1 MINTSL
7 DFLKMKPTLLRFPLL
22 FAISTLLTLT
32 IGCKKENVMPP
43 GASVSTGPV
52 QYETPFAEIPGTADI
67 VMYEI
72 NERAFSTS
80 GDLAGII
87 PRLDSIRALGVN
99 VIWLMPIH
107 PNRRLQVRCSGLR
120 PLFLLEASH

>member
-1 MINTSL
+1 
-7 DFLKMKPTLLRFPLL
+7 MKPTLLRFPLL

-72 NERAFSTS
+72 NERASSTS
-80 GDLAGII
+80 GSGGHYT
-87 PRLDSIRALGVN
+87 P
-99 VIWLMPIH
+99 
-107 PNRRLQVRCSGLR
+107 SGLDQGFGSKR
-120 PLFLLEASH
+120 DLVDADSPQ